1 MSCSGCAFHSVN
13 PRCPSSLTF
22 PVFFQAVGASVKS
35 SLLTIVRTLVLFVPL
50 GFVFSRFG
58 LQFFWLTFPITEVLT
73 STVGVLLYRKFLAE
87 AYRRMSKTPQQQ

>member
-1 MSCSGCAFHSVN
+1 MSCSACAFHSVN
-13 PRCPSSLTF
+13 SPCPSSLTF

-58 LQFFWLTFPITEVLT
+58 LQFFWLMFPVTEVLI
-73 STVGVLLYRKFLAE
+73 STVGALLYRKFLAE